1 MRCGLCAGRDFG
13 GAGGDFPA
21 SSAHFGRFCPVPA
34 SNLPSIF
41 LSPLLLLLASLV
53 QLKKGGEMSENRGV
67 LGPWD
72 SSRATLG
79 GDIGDTPP
87 ALRAFPSPPQFPP
100 ISLPAVGNPRG
111 RRTLGNAE
119 IPFFRGVLSLKNKIR
134 TLRENFIFKGNS
146 FILFY
151 FIFCFRRNRPSP
163 FSETPRGGSSSP
175 TCLSLQKQGYS
186 LKTQPGYHGIFNA
199 PNFSARFGAKKKK
212 KNPKVS
218 GRHPKKKKKS
228 KRQK

>member
-1 MRCGLCAGRDFG
+1 
-13 GAGGDFPA
+13 
-21 SSAHFGRFCPVPA
+21 
-34 SNLPSIF
+34 
-41 LSPLLLLLASLV
+41 
-53 QLKKGGEMSENRGV
+53 MSENRGV

-100 ISLPAVGNPRG
+100 ISLSAVGNPRG
-111 RRTLGNAE
+111 RRTLENAE
-119 IPFFRGVLSLKNKIR
+119 IPFFRGVLSLKNKIQ

-212 KNPKVS
+212 KQTSKVS
-218 GRHPKKKKKS
+218 GRHPKKKKNQKGKNKS
-228 KRQK
+228 IKLMCPAHVAASSCHQKLPRVPPPSSRELKTPS